1 MDCCIELPIFCHNEK
16 TSALAKI
23 GMDYDI
29 RDCDLKTYTF
39 LTINM
44 IDEYYCKE
52 LERRVCEIGCNGD
65 FFKADIAKQDLLKLL
80 NIIDDEESTE
90 GETAN

>member
-23 GMDYDI
+23 GVDYDI
-29 RDCDLKTYTF
+29 NDCDLKIFTF

-44 IDEYYCKE
+44 IDEYFCKE
-52 LERRVCEIGCNGD
+52 LDRKVCEIGCNGD
-65 FFKADIAKQDLLKLL
+65 FFKADISKQDLLKLL
-80 NIIDDEESTE
+80 NISYNEEDPE